1 MSEPAATGPWTF
13 PPALPE
19 DPRRLCLV
27 ELYFERTGTTSFHV
41 MRYLR
46 NNWQFEDRLKV
57 SPGQRV
63 MRWAYILRMDSS
75 AA

>member
-1 MSEPAATGPWTF
+1 M
-13 PPALPE
+13 
-19 DPRRLCLV
+19 
-27 ELYFERTGTTSFHV
+27 ELYFERTRTTSFHV

-63 MRWAYILRMDSS
+63 MRWAYIHRMDSG

>member
-1 MSEPAATGPWTF
+1 MEPATGPWVQ
-13 PPALPE
+13 PPELPD
-19 DPRRLCLV
+19 DPKRLCLV

-46 NNWQFEDRLKV
+46 NNGQFEDRLKV

-63 MRWAYILRMDSS
+63 MRWAYIHRMNSS
-75 AA
+75 DA